1 MLLKEDRA
9 FVWFQNTQN
18 QSQNRRLARAALTD
32 DDEAL
37 LRGDSQRDI
46 IENLFVAEPQADL
59 SQFND
64 VLCRDPFGLQ
74 P

>member
-1 MLLKEDRA
+1 MPK
-9 FVWFQNTQN
+9 N

-46 IENLFVAEPQADL
+46 IEHLFVAEPQADL

-64 VLCRDPFGLQ
+64 VPRRGPSGLSRE
-74 P
+74 